1 MKKISVGLIGL
12 GTVGSGVAKLLHEQK
27 KLISRRIGCEIVVTR
42 IADRGALKKKKTAI
56 GVAKENIDTD
66 ITALI
71 EDESIDIV
79 AELIGG
85 LEDAR
90 KYLLKCFELGKPV
103 VTANKAVL
111 AVHGEEIFEASYKA
125 DCPIGFEAS
134 VAGSVPIIRNIRES
148 FASDDIYE
156 IAGIL
161 NGTCNYILTEMTEKN
176 LEFLTTLE
184 NAQKLGYA
192 EADPSFDIDGID
204 AAHKI
209 AILANIAFGSP
220 VNVDSFAVEGI
231 RNIHSHDVQY
241 ATELGYRIKLLA
253 IARKTD
259 EGLDIRVHPALLP
272 KDNPIAQVNGV
283 LNAVSI
289 SASHAGPQVFVG
301 RGAGAEPTA
310 SAVVSDIIELARSKS
325 LGINSRIP
333 PASFMAEFR
342 KHKNVLEKDLNSTK
356 FYLRFS
362 VLDSPGAL
370 SEITGLLSEQDIS
383 IETVLQKGKAVT
395 EGYVPLVIMTHQ
407 VLEKNI
413 AKAIEDI
420 LKLEVVHPEFSIIR
434 VESNHSSSVE
444 S

>member
-1 MKKISVGLIGL
+1 M
-12 GTVGSGVAKLLHEQK
+12 
-27 KLISRRIGCEIVVTR
+27 
-42 IADRGALKKKKTAI
+42 
-56 GVAKENIDTD
+56 
-66 ITALI
+66 
-71 EDESIDIV
+71 
-79 AELIGG
+79 
-85 LEDAR
+85 
-90 KYLLKCFELGKPV
+90 
-103 VTANKAVL
+103 
-111 AVHGEEIFEASYKA
+111 
-125 DCPIGFEAS
+125 
-134 VAGSVPIIRNIRES
+134 
-148 FASDDIYE
+148 
-156 IAGIL
+156 
-161 NGTCNYILTEMTEKN
+161 
-176 LEFLTTLE
+176 
-184 NAQKLGYA
+184 
-192 EADPSFDIDGID
+192 
-204 AAHKI
+204 
-209 AILANIAFGSP
+209 
-220 VNVDSFAVEGI
+220 
-231 RNIHSHDVQY
+231 
-241 ATELGYRIKLLA
+241 
-253 IARKTD
+253 
-259 EGLDIRVHPALLP
+259 DIRVHPALLP

-342 KHKNVLEKDLNSTK
+342 KHENVLEKDLNSTK

-434 VESNHSSSVE
+434 VESNYSSSVE

>member
-12 GTVGSGVAKLLHEQK
+12 GTVGSGVAKLLYEQK
-27 KLISRRIGCEIVVTR
+27 ELIQRRVGCEIIVSR
-42 IADRGALKKKKTAI
+42 IADRGALKKKKTAV
-56 GVAKENIDTD
+56 GVANENIDTD
-66 ITALI
+66 IVGLI
-71 EDESIDIV
+71 EDKNIDIV

-90 KYLLKCFELGKPV
+90 KYLLKCFDLGKPV

-111 AVHGEEIFEASYKA
+111 AVHGEEIFEAAFKSN
-125 DCPIGFEAS
+125 CSIGYEAS

-148 FASDDIYE
+148 FASDKIYE
-156 IAGIL
+156 ITGIL

-176 LEFLTTLE
+176 AEFLTTLE

-220 VNVDSFAVEGI
+220 VNVDAFAVEGI
-231 RNIHSHDVQY
+231 RDIHSYDVQY

-253 IARKTD
+253 IARQTG

-272 KDNPIAQVNGV
+272 QDNPIAQVNGV

-310 SAVVSDIIELARSKS
+310 SAVVSDIIELARSKV
-325 LGINSRIP
+325 LGVKSRV
-333 PASFMAEFR
+333 PASSFLTEYR
-342 KHKNVLEKDLNSTK
+342 KSENVLEKDLNSTK